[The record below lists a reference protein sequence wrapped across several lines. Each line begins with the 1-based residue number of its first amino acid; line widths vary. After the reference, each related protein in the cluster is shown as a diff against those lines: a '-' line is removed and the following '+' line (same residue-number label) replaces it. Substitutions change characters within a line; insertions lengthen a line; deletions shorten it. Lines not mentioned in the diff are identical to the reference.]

1 MGKVLSLSYNNV
13 TGGHLEIKNT
23 LFKVREIYFW
33 YEMGADTRHWCVTCD
48 ICESRKSPNK
58 RIRAP
63 LQKYVVCAPLE
74 RVAIDIMGPLPKSNK
89 GNFYILWISR
99 TGK

>member
-1 MGKVLSLSYNNV
+1 MSIMIEKKYCTVIPRVLVGKVLSLSYNNV

-23 LFKVREIYFW
+23 LSKVREIYFW

-58 RIRAP
+58 RIS
-63 LQKYVVCAPLE
+63 KIKE
-74 RVAIDIMGPLPKSNK
+74 
-89 GNFYILWISR
+89 
-99 TGK
+99 